1 MGDIYEKEMWN
12 NPVVRVALSRPPKTL
27 LVVWPN
33 T

>member
-12 NPVVRVALSRPPKTL
+12 NLVVRVAPSRPPNTL